1 MALMLHSGV
10 ALPQDSIS
18 QPFRPIPRSGAD
30 PEANRRSK
38 SHPSQAFRRAPS
50 ESQPRARSE
59 EGPAASP
66 DSWDEDEDEE
76 EDVDSEN
83 AQTSAAL
90 LWAQQ
95 LQVSQESETEPIR
108 AQDRN
113 QAPMPDMR
121 RLGEEA
127 RRGPQRQAGP
137 HSGVPSPV
145 SLQAWFEELAQ
156 NRTPT
161 ENYMDQDPTAT
172 ASGLPHWFIP
182 GHAGAPMDTSG
193 VQQLTPT
200 QTLRAIH
207 PTARDR
213 RQGRRSVSAPR
224 LSRGHHVPPERRNPL
239 PVRRSNMPNNLLDFR
254 SIRVFSPLTPL
265 AREMQMFHRA
275 TGAQVSARPAA
286 EQVFTM
292 ERLREI
298 TAERLRMMQGGPFA
312 MSAFAGAPAPAP
324 WPGQRGL
331 GLSPEELLT
340 VRTVWKVSRESELCT
355 DFDCCA
361 ICLDGSD
368 DKRELI
374 ALPCE
379 HVFCADC
386 LCTWLARNPTC
397 VLCKKDMR
405 LAVAKLRRWH
415 RTSGED
421 SAQT

>member
-10 ALPQDSIS
+10 ALPQESIS

-59 EGPAASP
+59 EAPAACP
-66 DSWDEDEDEE
+66 DSSWDEDEDEE
-76 EDVDSEN
+76 EDVDSEDAPTFSN
-83 AQTSAAL
+83 MSAESS
-90 LWAQQ
+90 
-95 LQVSQESETEPIR
+95 QVRPH
-108 AQDRN
+108 
-113 QAPMPDMR
+113 APFPDMR

-298 TAERLRMMQGGPFA
+298 TAERLRMMQEGGPFA
-312 MSAFAGAPAPAP
+312 MSAFAGAAGAAVAAGAPAP

-340 VRTVWKVSRESELCT
+340 VRTVWKVSRESELCA

>member
-1 MALMLHSGV
+1 
-10 ALPQDSIS
+10 
-18 QPFRPIPRSGAD
+18 
-30 PEANRRSK
+30 
-38 SHPSQAFRRAPS
+38 
-50 ESQPRARSE
+50 
-59 EGPAASP
+59 
-66 DSWDEDEDEE
+66 
-76 EDVDSEN
+76 
-83 AQTSAAL
+83 
-90 LWAQQ
+90 
-95 LQVSQESETEPIR
+95 
-108 AQDRN
+108 
-113 QAPMPDMR
+113 
-121 RLGEEA
+121 
-127 RRGPQRQAGP
+127 
-137 HSGVPSPV
+137 
-145 SLQAWFEELAQ
+145 
-156 NRTPT
+156 
-161 ENYMDQDPTAT
+161 
-172 ASGLPHWFIP
+172 
-182 GHAGAPMDTSG
+182 
-193 VQQLTPT
+193 
-200 QTLRAIH
+200 
-207 PTARDR
+207 
-213 RQGRRSVSAPR
+213 
-224 LSRGHHVPPERRNPL
+224 
-239 PVRRSNMPNNLLDFR
+239 MPNNLLDFR

-298 TAERLRMMQGGPFA
+298 TAERLRMMQEGGPFA
-312 MSAFAGAPAPAP
+312 MSAFAGAAGAAVAAGAPAP

-340 VRTVWKVSRESELCT
+340 VRTVWKVSRESELCA